1 MACKGWRSRR
11 AATAPPW
18 RWRRLHRRPGA
29 VLAGDAP
36 TTATASPMAPPD
48 HPLDAPVAVITGA
61 SAGIGRAV
69 AREFARHGW
78 RVGLL
83 ARGRD
88 GLEGARAD
96 VERLGGEAL
105 VLCADVAE
113 AAQVEAAAEQ
123 VERQWGRIDVWVNNA
138 MATIFARLD
147 DIPHDDF
154 VRATEVTY
162 LGTVWGTRAA
172 LRRMKPRDAGTIV
185 QVGSALAYRSIPLQA
200 PYCAAKA
207 AVRGFTDALRCEL
220 VHEASRVRVTMVQL
234 AAFNT
239 PQFEW
244 GRTRMPG
251 RPQPMGKIFQPEI
264 AARAVYWAATH
275 ARRELW
281 VGWPAV
287 QAILGTRVMPGF
299 LDRLLG
305 VRAVAGQQSE
315 EPPAPDRRDN
325 LWAPVPGDH
334 GAHGRF
340 DQQAR
345 TRSAQFWFATHRAAV
360 AAAALLAAWGAF
372 WMAAP

>member
-1 MACKGWRSRR
+1 MNK
-11 AATAPPW
+11 
-18 RWRRLHRRPGA
+18 
-29 VLAGDAP
+29 
-36 TTATASPMAPPD
+36 
-48 HPLDAPVAVITGA
+48 HPQGAPVAVITGA

-78 RVGLL
+78 RLGLV

-105 VLCADVAE
+105 VLYADVAD
-113 AAQVEAAAEQ
+113 AAQVEAAAAQ

-147 DIPHDDF
+147 DIADDDF
-154 VRATEVTY
+154 ARATEVTY

-172 LRRMKPRDAGTIV
+172 LRRMKPRNAGTIV

-220 VHEASRVRVTMVQL
+220 VDEASRVRVTMVQL

-244 GRTRMPG
+244 GRSHMPG
-251 RPQPMGKIFQPEI
+251 RPRPMGKIFQPEI
-264 AARAVYWAATH
+264 AARAVYRAAT
-275 ARRELW
+275 RPQRELW

-287 QAILGTRVMPGF
+287 QAILGTRVMPGV

-305 VRAVAGQQSE
+305 MRAVKGQQTD
-315 EPPAPDRRDN
+315 EPPPPGRRDN
-325 LWAPVPGDH
+325 LWQPVPGDH

-345 TRSAQFWFATHRAAV
+345 RRSLQFWLSTHRGAV
-360 AAAALLAAWGAF
+360 AAAALVAWLAFRAKAR
-372 WMAAP
+372 